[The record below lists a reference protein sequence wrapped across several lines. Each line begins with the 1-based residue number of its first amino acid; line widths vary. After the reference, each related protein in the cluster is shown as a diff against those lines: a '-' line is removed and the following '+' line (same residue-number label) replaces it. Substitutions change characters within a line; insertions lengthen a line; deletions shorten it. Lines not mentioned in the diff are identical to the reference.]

1 MEKQWV
7 LEKLQSIFQ
16 DIFGDY
22 ELKIDENTSPADI
35 EAWDSLTQ
43 ISILEVVQDEF
54 NISFS
59 LDEMIELTDVGKMV
73 GAIVC
78 RIS

>member
-22 ELKIDENTSPADI
+22 ELKIDENTSPVDI

>member
-1 MEKQWV
+1 MG